1 MSKIRII
8 TGEDTTYFC
17 SECKSL
23 AIDKVV
29 VRNPLT
35 KTDDVIWKC
44 EKCGCTKID
53 SVDTFDE
60 YMQICDNENVDY
72 IKKKKRDFN
81 F

>member
-8 TGEDTTYFC
+8 TGEDITYFC

-44 EKCGCTKID
+44 ENCGCTKIG